1 MVQENVLTSD
11 TGIWAA
17 AARASMTAIVIS
29 DRDGVVCDANQATA
43 DLMGQSVQ
51 GLVGRSLAEL
61 ISGKDEIDFFVE
73 PFEHEGQLMQS
84 VTLVDDTPYREAAEH
99 LAVKLKVEGFGEL
112 AGNIAHEFNNHLG
125 GASGFAQMA
134 LVKMDDPERV
144 QMCLDEVVAATNAGA
159 QQVSRLMVFGRRQL
173 FEPEPITVGQH
184 VMDTTGL
191 IQSLIPPEIELSVEI
206 EDDFSKAL
214 LSPGQMA
221 EAILELSENA
231 INAMADMEGG
241 RLVVR
246 VVRREMSK
254 KDLRTFYDA
263 VPGPYLCLSISD
275 TGSGMSTETRQR
287 MFDPLYSTLDMVEG
301 SGLGMAL
308 VYSVFSRSGGMVDV
322 KSKKGEGTTVTAL
335 LPVIG

>member
-1 MVQENVLTSD
+1 
-11 TGIWAA
+11 
-17 AARASMTAIVIS
+17 MTAIVIS

-214 LSPGQMA
+214 LSPG
-221 EAILELSENA
+221 
-231 INAMADMEGG
+231 
-241 RLVVR
+241 
-246 VVRREMSK
+246 
-254 KDLRTFYDA
+254 
-263 VPGPYLCLSISD
+263 
-275 TGSGMSTETRQR
+275 
-287 MFDPLYSTLDMVEG
+287 
-301 SGLGMAL
+301 
-308 VYSVFSRSGGMVDV
+308 
-322 KSKKGEGTTVTAL
+322 
-335 LPVIG
+335 